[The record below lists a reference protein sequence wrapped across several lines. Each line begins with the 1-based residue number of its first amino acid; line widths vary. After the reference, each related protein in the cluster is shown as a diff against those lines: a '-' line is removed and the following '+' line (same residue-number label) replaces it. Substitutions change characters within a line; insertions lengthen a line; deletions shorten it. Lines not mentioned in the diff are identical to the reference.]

1 MTAARLVGAEMWAIG
16 TAAELDAITAVLTAA
31 GQIIHCGTR
40 HRMAGADTGRYRI
53 YLRLTIAAPAPA
65 PGPAS
70 RRPAAPTTHEAA
82 VLDLDAARARRRA
95 V

>member
-1 MTAARLVGAEMWAIG
+1 MTASRLVGAEMWAIG

-31 GQIIHCGTR
+31 GQIIHSGTR
-40 HRMAGADTGRYRI
+40 HRLTGADTGRYRI

-65 PGPAS
+65 PAS
-70 RRPAAPTTHEAA
+70 RRPTTHEAA

>member
-1 MTAARLVGAEMWAIG
+1 MTASRLVGAEMWAIG

-31 GQIIHCGTR
+31 GQIIHSGTR
-40 HRMAGADTGRYRI
+40 HRLAGADTGRYHI

-65 PGPAS
+65 PASGPVS
-70 RRPAAPTTHEAA
+70 RRPATHEAA

>member
-16 TAAELDAITAVLTAA
+16 TASELDAITAVLTAA

-40 HRMAGADTGRYRI
+40 HRMAGADTGRYRV
-53 YLRLTIAAPAPA
+53 YLRLTIAAPA

-82 VLDLDAARARRRA
+82 VLDLDTARARRRA